1 MKKLI
6 AVVVLILV
14 LAAGLPFLNGVLLEG
29 TLKKAVDNANAM
41 QAGNPFG
48 YSLAIVNYKRGYS
61 TTELELKLDMGLIKD
76 IYGIDSVIIKE
87 HAKHG
92 YLGVTSTTSLE
103 GNDWYDSFV
112 KDKLSGK
119 EPLHIETFYSLF
131 GDIESDITFD
141 DISTNIEDI
150 TLYIKKAEI
159 KVISDRSLQ
168 KYDISGNWEGLDINQ
183 KFSVNQVS
191 MLMNMEMVTQLLWG
205 GDADIS
211 IEDIGIT
218 DKGQK
223 VKISDLKVQTD
234 TDADKDAN
242 TIGYHINYNISSI
255 QLKDQNIEDASLH
268 LGIKGL
274 KIDAYEEFI
283 KTYSD
288 MLSQIMPKMALND
301 HSKLNNDHMQK
312 EMSQISFKMVEAY
325 EKLLKQGLELQISDV
340 HVKLPQGE
348 IKGGITLRLLKDMTF
363 AQFLP
368 IIETPEDLF
377 DVLYL
382 KTNISLPIKLVGEN
396 PQFIQPPVP
405 EMKTGLFVKDGDYLL
420 NKMETKDGKLIL
432 NGYEVPLDK
441 IASQLSPGPPPGNP
455 DMN

>member
-14 LAAGLPFLNGVLLEG
+14 LAAGLPFLNGVLLERI
-29 TLKKAVDNANAM
+29 LKKAVDNANAM
-41 QAGNPFG
+41 QVGNPFG
-48 YSLAIVNYKRGYS
+48 YSLVIVNYKRGYS

-112 KDKLSGK
+112 KDRLSGQ

-131 GDIESDITFD
+131 GDIESDIIFD
-141 DISTNIEDI
+141 DISINIEDI
-150 TLYIKKAEI
+150 TLYIKKAEM

-168 KYDISGNWEGLDINQ
+168 KYDISGNWEGLDIDQ
-183 KFSVNQVS
+183 KLSVNKVS
-191 MLMNMEMVTQLLWG
+191 MLMNMEMITKSLWG
-205 GDADIS
+205 GDGIIN
-211 IEDIGIT
+211 IEHIDVT
-218 DKGQK
+218 EKGQK
-223 VKISDLKVQTD
+223 VIISDLKVQTD

-274 KIDAYEEFI
+274 KIDALEEFR
-283 KTYSD
+283 KTNFD
-288 MLSQIMPKMALND
+288 MFSQIMPKIALND
-301 HSKLNNDHMQK
+301 PAKLNNDQMEK
-312 EMSQISFKMVEAY
+312 EMSQISSKMVSAY
-325 EKLLKQGLELQISDV
+325 EILLKQGLELQISDV

-382 KTNISLPIKLVGEN
+382 QTNINLPIKLVGEN
-396 PQFIQPPVP
+396 PKLIQPPVP

-420 NKMETKDGKLIL
+420 NKVETKDRKLIL
-432 NGYEVPLDK
+432 NGHEVPLDK